1 MNSLVNNM
9 NKEQSEAV
17 RTTEGPLLIMAG
29 AGSGKTRVLTHR
41 IAYLLDEK
49 DVSPYNI
56 LAITFTNK
64 AAKEMKERVEQLV
77 GEEAQVIWMSTFHSM
92 CVRILRRDADRIGI
106 ERNFTIIDPTD
117 QKSVIKDVLKNENID
132 SKRFEPRMFIG
143 AISNLKN
150 ELKTPDDA
158 INEAN
163 DFHSQM
169 VATVYSG
176 YQRQL
181 TRNEALDFDD
191 LIMKAIQLF
200 ERIPDA
206 LEYYQNKFQYI
217 HVDEYQDT
225 NKAQYTLVKLLASK
239 FKNLCVVGDSDQSIY
254 GWRGADIQNI
264 LSFEED
270 YPDAKTIF
278 LEQNYRSTK
287 TILTAANEVI
297 KHNSERKPKGLWTAN
312 TGGEKI
318 KYYEAM
324 TERDEAEYVVR
335 EIMKHRKAGKDYS
348 DMAILYRTNAQ
359 SRVLEETFMK
369 SNLPYTMVGG
379 QKFYDRKEIKD
390 LLSYLRVVA
399 NSNDEISLQR
409 IINVPKRGIGPS
421 SVEKIQRYA
430 NDNNISMFDA
440 LAEVDFIG
448 LSKKVTQE
456 CIKFYEL
463 IQNLIKEQ
471 KFLEVSEIV
480 VEILDKSGYRDMLER
495 EQTLES
501 RSRLE
506 NIDEFM
512 SVPKDYEE
520 NTPLEEQSL
529 INFLTDLSLV
539 ADIDEAQ
546 IESGV
551 TLMTMHSAKGLEF
564 PIVFLMGMEESL
576 FPHIRAIKSDDD
588 HEMEEERRICYVAIT
603 RAEEVLYITH
613 ATSRMLYGR
622 SQSNMPSRFL
632 REIPE
637 DLLET
642 PSKQQRQTITP
653 KTSTKQPKRGFSKR
667 TTSSKKQVSASDW
680 KIGDKV
686 THKSWGEGMVSNVN
700 EKNGSVELDIIFKSE
715 GPKRLLAQFA
725 PIEKK
730 ED

>member
-1 MNSLVNNM
+1 MNALVKNMNS
-9 NKEQSEAV
+9 EQSEAV

-29 AGSGKTRVLTHR
+29 AGSGKTHVLTHR

-64 AAKEMKERVEQLV
+64 AAKEMKARVEHLV

-117 QKSVIKDVLKNENID
+117 QKSVIKDVLKSENID

-150 ELKTPDDA
+150 ELKTPEDA
-158 INEAN
+158 QKEAN

-169 VATVYSG
+169 VATVYKG

-181 TRNEALDFDD
+181 SRNEALDFDD
-191 LIMKAIQLF
+191 LIMTTINLF
-200 ERIPDA
+200 ERVPET

-225 NKAQYTLVKLLASK
+225 NKAQYTLVKLLANK

-270 YPDAKTIF
+270 YPEAQTIF

-287 TILTAANEVI
+287 NILNAANEVI

-312 TGGEKI
+312 SGGDKI
-318 KYYEAM
+318 QYYEAM
-324 TERDEAEYVVR
+324 TERDEAEYVVK
-335 EIMKHRKAGKDYS
+335 EIMKHQRSGKKYS
-348 DMAILYRTNAQ
+348 EMAILYRTNAQ

-369 SNLPYTMVGG
+369 SNIPYTMVGG

-390 LLSYLRVVA
+390 LLSYLRVIA
-399 NSNDEISLQR
+399 NSNDDISLQR

-421 SVEKIQRYA
+421 SVEKIQTYA
-430 NDNNISMFDA
+430 LQNNISMFDA

-456 CIKFYEL
+456 CISFYEM

-471 KFLEVSEIV
+471 EFLEISEIV
-480 VEILDKSGYRDMLER
+480 DEVLQKSGYRDMLDR
-495 EQTLES
+495 EQSIES

-506 NIDEFM
+506 NLDEFM

-539 ADIDEAQ
+539 ADIDEADTQ
-546 IESGV
+546 NGV

-564 PIVFLMGMEESL
+564 PIVFIMGMEESL
-576 FPHIRAIKSDDD
+576 FPHIRAIKSEDD

-603 RAEEVLYITH
+603 RAEELLYITN
-613 ATSRMLYGR
+613 ATTRMLFGR

-632 REIPE
+632 KEIPE
-637 DLLET
+637 DLLDSHT
-642 PSKQQRQTITP
+642 GQKRQTIYP
-653 KTSTKQPKRGFSKR
+653 KSQPKRGFSKR
-667 TTSSKKQVSASDW
+667 TTSTKKQVSSSDW
-680 KIGDKV
+680 KVGDKV
-686 THKSWGEGMVSNVN
+686 MHKAWGEGMVSNVN

-725 PIEKK
+725 PITKK
-730 ED
+730 EDS

>member
-1 MNSLVNNM
+1 M
-9 NKEQSEAV
+9 
-17 RTTEGPLLIMAG
+17 
-29 AGSGKTRVLTHR
+29 
-41 IAYLLDEK
+41 
-49 DVSPYNI
+49 
-56 LAITFTNK
+56 
-64 AAKEMKERVEQLV
+64 
-77 GEEAQVIWMSTFHSM
+77 
-92 CVRILRRDADRIGI
+92 
-106 ERNFTIIDPTD
+106 
-117 QKSVIKDVLKNENID
+117 KNENID

-150 ELKTPDDA
+150 ELKTPEDA
-158 INEAN
+158 QKEAN

-169 VATVYSG
+169 VATVYKG

-181 TRNEALDFDD
+181 SRNEALDFDD
-191 LIMKAIQLF
+191 LIMTTINLF
-200 ERIPDA
+200 ERVPDA

-270 YPDAKTIF
+270 YPEAKTIF

-287 TILTAANEVI
+287 NILNAANEVI
-297 KHNSERKPKGLWTAN
+297 KNNSERKPKGLWTAN
-312 TGGEKI
+312 TGGDKI
-318 KYYEAM
+318 QYYEAM

-335 EIMKHRKAGKDYS
+335 EIMKHQRNGKKYS

-369 SNLPYTMVGG
+369 SNIPYTMVGG

-390 LLSYLRVVA
+390 LLSYLRVIA
-399 NSNDEISLQR
+399 NSNDDISLQR

-421 SVEKIQRYA
+421 SVEKIQTYA
-430 NDNNISMFDA
+430 VQNQISMFDA
-440 LAEVDFIG
+440 LGEVDFIG

-456 CIKFYEL
+456 CINFYET
-463 IQNLIKEQ
+463 ITNLIKEQ
-471 KFLEVSEIV
+471 EFLEISDIV
-480 VEILDKSGYRDMLER
+480 DEVLQKSGYRDMLER

-506 NIDEFM
+506 NLDEFM

-539 ADIDEAQ
+539 ADIDEADTQ
-546 IESGV
+546 SGV

-564 PIVFLMGMEESL
+564 PIVFIMGMEESL

-603 RAEEVLYITH
+603 RAEELLYITN
-613 ATSRMLYGR
+613 ATTRMLFGR

-637 DLLET
+637 DLLESHT
-642 PSKQQRQTITP
+642 GTKRQTISQAKP
-653 KTSTKQPKRGFSKR
+653 QQKRGFSKR
-667 TTSSKKQVSASDW
+667 TTSPKKQVSSSDW
-680 KIGDKV
+680 KVGDKV
-686 THKSWGEGMVSNVN
+686 THKAWGEGMVSNVN

>member
-1 MNSLVNNM
+1 MNALVKNMNS
-9 NKEQSEAV
+9 EQSEAV

-64 AAKEMKERVEQLV
+64 AAKEMKARVEHLV

-117 QKSVIKDVLKNENID
+117 QKSVIKDVLKSENID

-150 ELKTPDDA
+150 ELKTPEDA
-158 INEAN
+158 QKEAN

-169 VATVYSG
+169 VATVYKG

-181 TRNEALDFDD
+181 SRNEALDFDD
-191 LIMKAIQLF
+191 LIMTTINLF
-200 ERIPDA
+200 ERVPET

-225 NKAQYTLVKLLASK
+225 NKAQYTLVKLLANK

-270 YPDAKTIF
+270 YPEAKTIF

-287 TILTAANEVI
+287 NILNAANEVI

-312 TGGEKI
+312 SGGDKI
-318 KYYEAM
+318 QYYEAM
-324 TERDEAEYVVR
+324 TERDEAEYVVK
-335 EIMKHRKAGKDYS
+335 EIMKHQRSGKKYS
-348 DMAILYRTNAQ
+348 EMAILYRTNAQ

-369 SNLPYTMVGG
+369 SNIPYTMVGG

-390 LLSYLRVVA
+390 LLSYLRVIA
-399 NSNDEISLQR
+399 NSNDDISLQR

-421 SVEKIQRYA
+421 SVEKIQTYA
-430 NDNNISMFDA
+430 LQNNISMFDA

-456 CIKFYEL
+456 CISFYEM

-471 KFLEVSEIV
+471 EFLEISEIV
-480 VEILDKSGYRDMLER
+480 DEVLQKSGYRDMLDR
-495 EQTLES
+495 EQSIES

-506 NIDEFM
+506 NLDEFM

-539 ADIDEAQ
+539 ADIDEADTQ
-546 IESGV
+546 NGV

-564 PIVFLMGMEESL
+564 PIVFIMGMEESL
-576 FPHIRAIKSDDD
+576 FPHIRAIKSEDD

-603 RAEEVLYITH
+603 RAEELLYITN
-613 ATSRMLYGR
+613 ATTRMLFGR

-632 REIPE
+632 KEIPE
-637 DLLET
+637 DLLDSHT
-642 PSKQQRQTITP
+642 GQKRQTIYP
-653 KTSTKQPKRGFSKR
+653 KSQSKRGFSKR
-667 TTSSKKQVSASDW
+667 TTSTKKQVSSSDW
-680 KIGDKV
+680 KVGDKV
-686 THKSWGEGMVSNVN
+686 MHKAWGEGMVSNVN

-725 PIEKK
+725 PITKK
-730 ED
+730 EDS

>member
-1 MNSLVNNM
+1 
-9 NKEQSEAV
+9 
-17 RTTEGPLLIMAG
+17 
-29 AGSGKTRVLTHR
+29 
-41 IAYLLDEK
+41 
-49 DVSPYNI
+49 
-56 LAITFTNK
+56 
-64 AAKEMKERVEQLV
+64 
-77 GEEAQVIWMSTFHSM
+77 
-92 CVRILRRDADRIGI
+92 
-106 ERNFTIIDPTD
+106 
-117 QKSVIKDVLKNENID
+117 
-132 SKRFEPRMFIG
+132 
-143 AISNLKN
+143 
-150 ELKTPDDA
+150 
-158 INEAN
+158 
-163 DFHSQM
+163 
-169 VATVYSG
+169 
-176 YQRQL
+176 
-181 TRNEALDFDD
+181 
-191 LIMKAIQLF
+191 
-200 ERIPDA
+200 
-206 LEYYQNKFQYI
+206 

-270 YPDAKTIF
+270 YPEAKTIF

-297 KHNSERKPKGLWTAN
+297 KHNTERKPKGLWTAN
-312 TGGEKI
+312 NGGEKI

-335 EIMKHRKAGKDYS
+335 EIIKHRKSEKDYN

-369 SNLPYTMVGG
+369 SNIPYTMVGG

-390 LLSYLRVVA
+390 LLSYLRIVA
-399 NSNDEISLQR
+399 NSNDDISLQR

-421 SVEKIQRYA
+421 SVDKIQRYA
-430 NDNNISMFDA
+430 LDNNISMFDA
-440 LAEVDFIG
+440 LGEVDFIG

-456 CIKFYEL
+456 CIQFYEMV
-463 IQNLIKEQ
+463 QNLIKEQ
-471 KFLEVSEIV
+471 EFLEISEIV
-480 VEILDKSGYRDMLER
+480 EEILEKSGYRQMLEH
-495 EQTLES
+495 EQTIES

-512 SVPKDYEE
+512 SVPKDYEKD
-520 NTPLEEQSL
+520 TPLEEQSL

-546 IESGV
+546 IDSGV

-576 FPHIRAIKSDDD
+576 FPHIRAIKSDDE

-613 ATSRMLYGR
+613 ATSRMLFGR
-622 SQSNMPSRFL
+622 SQANLPSRFL
-632 REIPE
+632 KEIPE
-637 DLLET
+637 ELLET
-642 PSKQQRQTITP
+642 PAKSKRQTITS
-653 KTSTKQPKRGFSKR
+653 KSTTSSKRGFSKR
-667 TTSSKKQVSASDW
+667 TTSTKKQVSASDW
-680 KIGDKV
+680 KVGDKV
-686 THKSWGEGMVSNVN
+686 THKSWGEGMVSNVS

>member
-1 MNSLVNNM
+1 MNALVKKMNS
-9 NKEQSEAV
+9 EQSEAV

-64 AAKEMKERVEQLV
+64 AAKEMKARVEHLV

-117 QKSVIKDVLKNENID
+117 QKSVIKDVLKSENID

-150 ELKTPDDA
+150 ELKTPEDA
-158 INEAN
+158 QKEAN

-169 VATVYSG
+169 VATVYKG

-181 TRNEALDFDD
+181 SRNEALDFDD
-191 LIMKAIQLF
+191 LIMTTINLF
-200 ERIPDA
+200 ERVPET

-225 NKAQYTLVKLLASK
+225 NKAQYTLVKLLANK

-270 YPDAKTIF
+270 YPEAKTIF

-287 TILTAANEVI
+287 NILNAANEVI

-312 TGGEKI
+312 SGGDKI
-318 KYYEAM
+318 QYYEAM
-324 TERDEAEYVVR
+324 TERDEAEYVVK
-335 EIMKHRKAGKDYS
+335 EIMKHQRGGKKYS
-348 DMAILYRTNAQ
+348 EMAILYRTNAQ

-369 SNLPYTMVGG
+369 SNIPYTMVGG

-390 LLSYLRVVA
+390 LLSYLRVIA
-399 NSNDEISLQR
+399 NSNDDISLQR

-421 SVEKIQRYA
+421 SVEKIQTYA
-430 NDNNISMFDA
+430 LQNNISMFDA

-456 CIKFYEL
+456 CISFYEM

-471 KFLEVSEIV
+471 EFLEISEIV
-480 VEILDKSGYRDMLER
+480 DEVLQKSGYRDMLDR
-495 EQTLES
+495 EQSIES

-506 NIDEFM
+506 NLDEFM

-539 ADIDEAQ
+539 ADIDEADTQ
-546 IESGV
+546 NGV

-564 PIVFLMGMEESL
+564 PIVFIMGMEESL
-576 FPHIRAIKSDDD
+576 FPHIRAIKSEDD

-603 RAEEVLYITH
+603 RAEELLYITN
-613 ATSRMLYGR
+613 ATTRMLFGR

-632 REIPE
+632 KEIPE
-637 DLLET
+637 DLLDSHT
-642 PSKQQRQTITP
+642 GQKRQTIYP
-653 KTSTKQPKRGFSKR
+653 KSQPKRGFSKR
-667 TTSSKKQVSASDW
+667 TTSTKKQVSSSDW
-680 KIGDKV
+680 KVGDKV
-686 THKSWGEGMVSNVN
+686 MHKAWGEGMVSNVN

-725 PIEKK
+725 PITKK
-730 ED
+730 EDS

>member
-1 MNSLVNNM
+1 MNALVKNMNS
-9 NKEQSEAV
+9 EQSEAV

-64 AAKEMKERVEQLV
+64 AAKEMKARVEHLV

-117 QKSVIKDVLKNENID
+117 QKSVIKDVLKSENID

-150 ELKTPDDA
+150 ELKTPEDA
-158 INEAN
+158 QKEAN

-169 VATVYSG
+169 VATVYKG

-181 TRNEALDFDD
+181 SRNEALDFDD
-191 LIMKAIQLF
+191 LIMTTINLF
-200 ERIPDA
+200 ERVPET

-225 NKAQYTLVKLLASK
+225 NKAQYTLVKLLANK

-270 YPDAKTIF
+270 YPEAKTIF

-287 TILTAANEVI
+287 NILNAANEVI

-312 TGGEKI
+312 SGGDKI
-318 KYYEAM
+318 QYYEAM
-324 TERDEAEYVVR
+324 TERDEAEYVFK
-335 EIMKHRKAGKDYS
+335 EIMKHQRSGKKYS
-348 DMAILYRTNAQ
+348 EMAILYRTNAQ

-369 SNLPYTMVGG
+369 SNIPYTMVGG

-390 LLSYLRVVA
+390 LLSYLRVIA
-399 NSNDEISLQR
+399 NSNDDISLQR

-421 SVEKIQRYA
+421 SVEKIQTYA
-430 NDNNISMFDA
+430 LQNNISMFDA

-456 CIKFYEL
+456 CISFYEM

-471 KFLEVSEIV
+471 EFLEISEIV
-480 VEILDKSGYRDMLER
+480 DEVLQKSGYRDMLDR
-495 EQTLES
+495 EQSIES

-506 NIDEFM
+506 NLDEFM

-539 ADIDEAQ
+539 ADIDEADTQ
-546 IESGV
+546 NGV

-564 PIVFLMGMEESL
+564 PIVFIMGMEESL
-576 FPHIRAIKSDDD
+576 FPHIRAIKSEDD

-603 RAEEVLYITH
+603 RAEELLYITN
-613 ATSRMLYGR
+613 ATTRMLFGR

-632 REIPE
+632 KEIPE
-637 DLLET
+637 DLLDSHT
-642 PSKQQRQTITP
+642 GQKRQTIYP
-653 KTSTKQPKRGFSKR
+653 KSQPKRGFSKR
-667 TTSSKKQVSASDW
+667 TTSTKKQVSSSDW
-680 KIGDKV
+680 KVGDKV
-686 THKSWGEGMVSNVN
+686 MHKAWGEGMVSNVN

-725 PIEKK
+725 PITKK
-730 ED
+730 EDS

>member
-1 MNSLVNNM
+1 MNALVKNMNS
-9 NKEQSEAV
+9 EQSEAV

-64 AAKEMKERVEQLV
+64 AAKEMKARVEHLV

-117 QKSVIKDVLKNENID
+117 QKSVIKDVLKSENID

-150 ELKTPDDA
+150 ELKTPEDA
-158 INEAN
+158 QKEAN

-169 VATVYSG
+169 VATVYKG

-181 TRNEALDFDD
+181 SRNEALDFDD
-191 LIMKAIQLF
+191 LIMTTINLF
-200 ERIPDA
+200 ERVPET

-225 NKAQYTLVKLLASK
+225 NKAQYTLVKLLANK

-270 YPDAKTIF
+270 YPEAKTIF

-287 TILTAANEVI
+287 NILNAANEVI

-312 TGGEKI
+312 SGGDKI
-318 KYYEAM
+318 QYYEAM
-324 TERDEAEYVVR
+324 TERDEAEYVVK
-335 EIMKHRKAGKDYS
+335 EIMKHQRGGKKYS
-348 DMAILYRTNAQ
+348 EMAILYRTNAQ

-369 SNLPYTMVGG
+369 SNIPYTMVGG

-390 LLSYLRVVA
+390 LLSYLRVIA
-399 NSNDEISLQR
+399 NSNDDISLQR

-421 SVEKIQRYA
+421 SVEKIQTYA
-430 NDNNISMFDA
+430 LQNNISMFDA

-456 CIKFYEL
+456 CISFYEM

-471 KFLEVSEIV
+471 EFLEISEIV
-480 VEILDKSGYRDMLER
+480 DEVLQKSGYRDMLDR
-495 EQTLES
+495 EQSIES

-506 NIDEFM
+506 NLDEFM
-512 SVPKDYEE
+512 SVPKNYEE

-539 ADIDEAQ
+539 ADIDEADTQ
-546 IESGV
+546 NGV

-564 PIVFLMGMEESL
+564 PIVFIMGMEESL
-576 FPHIRAIKSDDD
+576 FPHIRAIKSEDD

-603 RAEEVLYITH
+603 RAEELLYITN
-613 ATSRMLYGR
+613 ATTRMLFGR

-632 REIPE
+632 KEIPE
-637 DLLET
+637 DLLDSHT
-642 PSKQQRQTITP
+642 GQKRQTISP
-653 KTSTKQPKRGFSKR
+653 KYQPKRGFSKR
-667 TTSSKKQVSASDW
+667 TTSTKKQVSSSDW
-680 KIGDKV
+680 KVGDKV
-686 THKSWGEGMVSNVN
+686 MHKAWGEGMVSNVN

-725 PIEKK
+725 PITKK
-730 ED
+730 EDS

>member
-1 MNSLVNNM
+1 MNALVKNMNS
-9 NKEQSEAV
+9 EQSEAV

-64 AAKEMKERVEQLV
+64 AAKEMKARVEHLV

-117 QKSVIKDVLKNENID
+117 QKSVIKDVLKSENID

-150 ELKTPDDA
+150 ELKTPEDA
-158 INEAN
+158 QKEAN

-169 VATVYSG
+169 VAKVYKG

-181 TRNEALDFDD
+181 SRNEALDFDD
-191 LIMKAIQLF
+191 LIMTTINLF
-200 ERIPDA
+200 ERVPET

-225 NKAQYTLVKLLASK
+225 NKAQYTLVKLLANK

-270 YPDAKTIF
+270 YPEAKTIF

-287 TILTAANEVI
+287 NILNAANEVI

-312 TGGEKI
+312 SGGDKI
-318 KYYEAM
+318 QYYEAM
-324 TERDEAEYVVR
+324 TERDEAEYVVK
-335 EIMKHRKAGKDYS
+335 EIMKHQRSGKKYS
-348 DMAILYRTNAQ
+348 EMAILYRTNAQ

-369 SNLPYTMVGG
+369 SNIPYTMVGG

-390 LLSYLRVVA
+390 LLSYLRVIA
-399 NSNDEISLQR
+399 NSNDDISLQR

-421 SVEKIQRYA
+421 SVEKIQTYA
-430 NDNNISMFDA
+430 LQNNISMFDA

-456 CIKFYEL
+456 CISFYEM

-471 KFLEVSEIV
+471 EFLEISEIV
-480 VEILDKSGYRDMLER
+480 DEVLQKSGYRDMLDR
-495 EQTLES
+495 EQSIES

-506 NIDEFM
+506 NLDEFM

-539 ADIDEAQ
+539 ADIDEADTQ
-546 IESGV
+546 NGV

-564 PIVFLMGMEESL
+564 PIVFIMGMEESL
-576 FPHIRAIKSDDD
+576 FPHIRAIKSEDD

-603 RAEEVLYITH
+603 RAEELLYITN
-613 ATSRMLYGR
+613 ATTRMLFGR

-632 REIPE
+632 KEIPE
-637 DLLET
+637 DLLDSHT
-642 PSKQQRQTITP
+642 GQKRQTIYP
-653 KTSTKQPKRGFSKR
+653 KSQPKRGFSKR
-667 TTSSKKQVSASDW
+667 TTSTKKQVSSSDW
-680 KIGDKV
+680 KVGDKV
-686 THKSWGEGMVSNVN
+686 MHKAWGEGMVSNVN

-725 PIEKK
+725 PITKK
-730 ED
+730 EDS

>member
-1 MNSLVNNM
+1 
-9 NKEQSEAV
+9 
-17 RTTEGPLLIMAG
+17 
-29 AGSGKTRVLTHR
+29 
-41 IAYLLDEK
+41 
-49 DVSPYNI
+49 
-56 LAITFTNK
+56 
-64 AAKEMKERVEQLV
+64 
-77 GEEAQVIWMSTFHSM
+77 
-92 CVRILRRDADRIGI
+92 
-106 ERNFTIIDPTD
+106 
-117 QKSVIKDVLKNENID
+117 
-132 SKRFEPRMFIG
+132 
-143 AISNLKN
+143 
-150 ELKTPDDA
+150 
-158 INEAN
+158 
-163 DFHSQM
+163 M
-169 VATVYSG
+169 VATVYKG

-181 TRNEALDFDD
+181 SRNEALDFDD
-191 LIMKAIQLF
+191 LIMTTINLF
-200 ERIPDA
+200 ERVPEA

-225 NKAQYTLVKLLASK
+225 NKAQYTLIKLLANK

-287 TILTAANEVI
+287 TILNAANEVI
-297 KHNSERKPKGLWTAN
+297 KNNTERKPKGLWTAN
-312 TGGEKI
+312 TGGDKI
-318 KYYEAM
+318 NYYEAT

-335 EIMKHRKAGKDYS
+335 EIMKHQRNGKKYS

-369 SNLPYTMVGG
+369 SNIPYTMVGG

-390 LLSYLRVVA
+390 LLSYLRVIA
-399 NSNDEISLQR
+399 NSNDDISLQR
-409 IINVPKRGIGPS
+409 IINVPKRGVGPS
-421 SVEKIQRYA
+421 SVEKIQTYA
-430 NDNNISMFDA
+430 VQNNISMFDA
-440 LAEVDFIG
+440 LGEVDFIG

-456 CIKFYEL
+456 CIAFYEM

-471 KFLEVSEIV
+471 EFLEISEIV
-480 VEILDKSGYRDMLER
+480 EEVLVKSGYRDMLDR

-506 NIDEFM
+506 NLDEFM

-539 ADIDEAQ
+539 ADIDEADT
-546 IESGV
+546 ESGV

-564 PIVFLMGMEESL
+564 PIVFIMGMEESL

-603 RAEEVLYITH
+603 RAEETLYITN
-613 ATSRMLYGR
+613 ATTRMLFGR

-632 REIPE
+632 KEIPE
-637 DLLET
+637 DLMESHSG
-642 PSKQQRQTITP
+642 SKRQTIQP
-653 KTSTKQPKRGFSKR
+653 KAKPTQKRGFSKR
-667 TTSSKKQVSASDW
+667 TTSSKKQVTSSDW
-680 KIGDKV
+680 KVGDKV
-686 THKSWGEGMVSNVN
+686 THKAWGEGMVSNVN

>member
-1 MNSLVNNM
+1 MNALVKNMNS
-9 NKEQSEAV
+9 EQSEAV

-64 AAKEMKERVEQLV
+64 AAKEMKARVDHLV

-117 QKSVIKDVLKNENID
+117 QKSVIKDVLKSENID

-150 ELKTPDDA
+150 ELKTPEDA
-158 INEAN
+158 QKEAN

-169 VATVYSG
+169 VATVYKG

-181 TRNEALDFDD
+181 SRNEALDFDD
-191 LIMKAIQLF
+191 LIMTTINLF
-200 ERIPDA
+200 ERVPET

-225 NKAQYTLVKLLASK
+225 NKAQYTLVKLLANK

-270 YPDAKTIF
+270 YPEAKTIF

-287 TILTAANEVI
+287 NILNAANEVI

-312 TGGEKI
+312 SGGDKI
-318 KYYEAM
+318 QYYEAM
-324 TERDEAEYVVR
+324 TERDEAEYVVK
-335 EIMKHRKAGKDYS
+335 EIMKHQRSGKKYS
-348 DMAILYRTNAQ
+348 EMAILYRTNAQ

-369 SNLPYTMVGG
+369 SNIPYTMVGG

-390 LLSYLRVVA
+390 LLSYLRVIA
-399 NSNDEISLQR
+399 NSNDDISLQR

-421 SVEKIQRYA
+421 SVEKIQTYA
-430 NDNNISMFDA
+430 LQNNISMFDA

-456 CIKFYEL
+456 CISFYEM

-471 KFLEVSEIV
+471 EFLEISEIV
-480 VEILDKSGYRDMLER
+480 DEVLQKSGYRDMLDR
-495 EQTLES
+495 EQSIES

-506 NIDEFM
+506 NLDEFM

-539 ADIDEAQ
+539 ADIDEADTQ
-546 IESGV
+546 NGV

-564 PIVFLMGMEESL
+564 PIVFIMGMEESL
-576 FPHIRAIKSDDD
+576 FPHIRAIKSEDD

-603 RAEEVLYITH
+603 RAEELLYITN
-613 ATSRMLYGR
+613 ATTRMLFGR

-632 REIPE
+632 KEIPE
-637 DLLET
+637 DLLDSHT
-642 PSKQQRQTITP
+642 GQKRQTIYP
-653 KTSTKQPKRGFSKR
+653 KSQPKRGFSKR
-667 TTSSKKQVSASDW
+667 TTSTKKQVSSSDW
-680 KIGDKV
+680 KVGDKV
-686 THKSWGEGMVSNVN
+686 MHKAWGEGMVSNVN

-725 PIEKK
+725 PITKK
-730 ED
+730 EDS

>member
-1 MNSLVNNM
+1 MNALVKNMNS
-9 NKEQSEAV
+9 EQSEAV

-64 AAKEMKERVEQLV
+64 AAKEMKARVEHLV

-92 CVRILRRDADRIGI
+92 CVRILRRDADRIGV

-117 QKSVIKDVLKNENID
+117 QKSVIKDVLKSENID

-150 ELKTPDDA
+150 ELKTPEDA
-158 INEAN
+158 QKEAN

-169 VATVYSG
+169 VATVYKG

-181 TRNEALDFDD
+181 SRNEALDFDD
-191 LIMKAIQLF
+191 LIMTTINLF
-200 ERIPDA
+200 ERVPET

-225 NKAQYTLVKLLASK
+225 NKAQYTLVKLLANK

-270 YPDAKTIF
+270 YPEAKTIF

-287 TILTAANEVI
+287 NILNAANEVI

-312 TGGEKI
+312 SGGDKI
-318 KYYEAM
+318 QYYEAM
-324 TERDEAEYVVR
+324 TERDEAEYVVK
-335 EIMKHRKAGKDYS
+335 EIMKHQRSGKKYS
-348 DMAILYRTNAQ
+348 EMAILYRTNAQ

-369 SNLPYTMVGG
+369 SNIPYTMVGG

-390 LLSYLRVVA
+390 LLSYLRVIA
-399 NSNDEISLQR
+399 NSNDDISLQR

-421 SVEKIQRYA
+421 SVEKIQTYA
-430 NDNNISMFDA
+430 LQNNISMFDA

-456 CIKFYEL
+456 CISFYEM

-471 KFLEVSEIV
+471 EFLEISEIV
-480 VEILDKSGYRDMLER
+480 DEVLQKSGYRDMLDR
-495 EQTLES
+495 EQSIES

-506 NIDEFM
+506 NLDEFM

-539 ADIDEAQ
+539 ADIDEADTQ
-546 IESGV
+546 NGV

-564 PIVFLMGMEESL
+564 PIVFIMGMEESL
-576 FPHIRAIKSDDD
+576 FPHIRAIKSEDD

-603 RAEEVLYITH
+603 RAEELLYITN
-613 ATSRMLYGR
+613 ATTRMLFGR

-632 REIPE
+632 KEIPE
-637 DLLET
+637 DLLDSHT
-642 PSKQQRQTITP
+642 GQKRQTIYP
-653 KTSTKQPKRGFSKR
+653 KSQPKRGFSKR
-667 TTSSKKQVSASDW
+667 TTSTKKQVSSSDW
-680 KIGDKV
+680 KVGDKV
-686 THKSWGEGMVSNVN
+686 MHKAWGEGMVSNVN

-725 PIEKK
+725 PITKK
-730 ED
+730 EDS

>member
-1 MNSLVNNM
+1 MNSLVKNM
-9 NKEQSEAV
+9 NAEQSEAV

-64 AAKEMKERVEQLV
+64 AAKEMKARVEQLV

-150 ELKTPDDA
+150 ELKTPEDA
-158 INEAN
+158 QKEAN

-169 VATVYSG
+169 VATVYKG

-181 TRNEALDFDD
+181 SRNEALDFDD
-191 LIMKAIQLF
+191 LIMTTINLF
-200 ERIPDA
+200 ERVPEA
-206 LEYYQNKFQYI
+206 LEYYQNIFQYI

-225 NKAQYTLVKLLASK
+225 NKAQYTLIKLLANK

-287 TILTAANEVI
+287 TILNAANEVI
-297 KHNSERKPKGLWTAN
+297 KNNTERKPKGLWTAN
-312 TGGEKI
+312 TGGDKI
-318 KYYEAM
+318 NYYEAT

-335 EIMKHRKAGKDYS
+335 EIMKHQRNGKKYS

-369 SNLPYTMVGG
+369 SNIPYTMVGG

-390 LLSYLRVVA
+390 LLSYLRVIA
-399 NSNDEISLQR
+399 NSNDDISLQR
-409 IINVPKRGIGPS
+409 IINVPKRGVGPS
-421 SVEKIQRYA
+421 SVEKIQTYA
-430 NDNNISMFDA
+430 VQNNISMFDA
-440 LAEVDFIG
+440 LGEVDFIG

-456 CIKFYEL
+456 CIAFYEM

-471 KFLEVSEIV
+471 EFLEISEIV
-480 VEILDKSGYRDMLER
+480 EEVLVKSGYRDMLDR

-506 NIDEFM
+506 NLDEFM

-539 ADIDEAQ
+539 ADIDEADT
-546 IESGV
+546 ESGV

-564 PIVFLMGMEESL
+564 PIVFIMGMEESL

-603 RAEEVLYITH
+603 RAEETLYITN
-613 ATSRMLYGR
+613 ATTRMLFGR

-632 REIPE
+632 KEIPE
-637 DLLET
+637 DLMESHSG
-642 PSKQQRQTITP
+642 SKRQTIQP
-653 KTSTKQPKRGFSKR
+653 KAKPTQKRGFSKR
-667 TTSSKKQVSASDW
+667 TTSSKKQVTSSDW
-680 KIGDKV
+680 KVGDKV
-686 THKSWGEGMVSNVN
+686 THKAWGEGMVSNVN

>member
-92 CVRILRRDADRIGI
+92 CVRILRRDPDRIGI

-150 ELKTPDDA
+150 ELKTPEDA

-191 LIMKAIQLF
+191 LIMKTIQLF

-471 KFLEVSEIV
+471 EFLEVSEIV